1 MGSWSWSPPNEVAL
15 GGGSANPRSTDLG
28 SGSGLRAPE
37 RPRTRWPAGIG
48 KDVGAVSRDDPY
60 YRQDLA
66 LAHHLGF
73 GQHADLVAPGILRLL
88 QPVRDRGGLVVEL
101 GCGSGHLTRH
111 LLGAGHRVAATD
123 ASPAML
129 ALAREAAPGAERFA
143 RLVLP
148 DDAIPVCDAIVAV
161 GHPFSYLPDEASV
174 DRAFVAAAEA
184 LRPGGVLAVDIC
196 DLEWGPARR
205 DASNLGRAG
214 EDWAIITEFSS
225 PSSTRFV
232 RQMAVF
238 DRNQDGSWR
247 RDDERHDNVL
257 IDTRRLPGLL
267 AQHHVDAAV
276 TTAFGAETL
285 PVGLRAV
292 IGHRK
297 RGQP

>member
-1 MGSWSWSPPNEVAL
+1 MA
-15 GGGSANPRSTDLG
+15 RS
-28 SGSGLRAPE
+28 SE
-37 RPRTRWPAGIG
+37 QRTREPAETGE
-48 KDVGAVSRDDPY
+48 DVEVVSRDDPY
-60 YRQDLA
+60 YRHDLA
-66 LAHHLGF
+66 LVHHLGF
-73 GQHADLVAPGILRLL
+73 GSHADSVAPGILSLL
-88 QPVRDRGGLVVEL
+88 QPVRDRDGLVVEL
-101 GCGSGHLTRH
+101 GCGSGLLTRH
-111 LLGAGHRVAATD
+111 LLSAGHRVVATD

-129 ALAREAAPGAERFA
+129 ALAREAAPGAEQFA

-161 GHPFSYLPDEASV
+161 GHPFNYLPDEESV

-196 DLEWGPARR
+196 DLEWGTARR
-205 DASNLGRAG
+205 DAANLGRAG

-225 PSSTRFV
+225 PSPTRFV

-238 DRNQDGSWR
+238 ARNQDGTWR

-257 IDTRRLPGLL
+257 IDTTRLPGLL
-267 AQHHVDAAV
+267 AQHQVDATV

-292 IGHRK
+292 IGYR
-297 RGQP
+297 Q